1 MSGRTRLTLGV
12 IACFVAA
19 IIGVFMGRALL
30 PSRAQPGAELH
41 DVLHHKLALDATQE
55 ARLQM
60 LEQRFA
66 VQRRAFE
73 LELRADNARLAEAI
87 EAEHGNGPRV
97 AAAVDQ
103 SHAAMGDLQKA
114 TLAHIFAMRQLL
126 RPNQTGQFDQ
136 AVVKALTDDV
146 LESWCVSLDWTTLT
160 EGELAAL
167 SIAGRQAAF
176 SEIMR
181 RHRQSVFRM
190 VRACVGEADE
200 ALDLVQETFV
210 AAHQALPRYD
220 GDRSMRAWLSTIA
233 INKCRDWGRKR
244 TVRRFLSFAAP
255 IGPEAE
261 AVADDQVA
269 IDDATGDRQELERVT
284 RAISTLPANLKEP
297 LVLRTIEGLS
307 QAETAEVLGISEKA
321 VETRLYRAR
330 RSLADRLG
338 AMTRS
343 AVG

>member
-1 MSGRTRLTLGV
+1 M
-12 IACFVAA
+12 
-19 IIGVFMGRALL
+19 
-30 PSRAQPGAELH
+30 
-41 DVLHHKLALDATQE
+41 
-55 ARLQM
+55 
-60 LEQRFA
+60 
-66 VQRRAFE
+66 
-73 LELRADNARLAEAI
+73 
-87 EAEHGNGPRV
+87 
-97 AAAVDQ
+97 
-103 SHAAMGDLQKA
+103 
-114 TLAHIFAMRQLL
+114 
-126 RPNQTGQFDQ
+126 
-136 AVVKALTDDV
+136 
-146 LESWCVSLDWTTLT
+146 SLDWTTLT

-210 AAHQALPRYD
+210 AAHQALSRYD

-244 TVRRFLSFAAP
+244 TVRRFLAFAAP

-261 AVADDQVA
+261 EVADDQVA
-269 IDDATGDRQELERVT
+269 IDDATGDRQELDRVT

-330 RSLADRLG
+330 RSLADRLEV
-338 AMTRS
+338 MTRS
-343 AVG
+343 AIG

>member
-1 MSGRTRLTLGV
+1 M
-12 IACFVAA
+12 
-19 IIGVFMGRALL
+19 
-30 PSRAQPGAELH
+30 
-41 DVLHHKLALDATQE
+41 
-55 ARLQM
+55 
-60 LEQRFA
+60 
-66 VQRRAFE
+66 
-73 LELRADNARLAEAI
+73 
-87 EAEHGNGPRV
+87 
-97 AAAVDQ
+97 
-103 SHAAMGDLQKA
+103 
-114 TLAHIFAMRQLL
+114 
-126 RPNQTGQFDQ
+126 
-136 AVVKALTDDV
+136 
-146 LESWCVSLDWTTLT
+146 SLDWTTLT

-269 IDDATGDRQELERVT
+269 IDDATGDRQELARVT

-343 AVG
+343 AAG